1 MLTFN
6 RKFKGFNINK
16 SNVLLWLE
24 KHFISEDAPD
34 KGREI
39 YAKIKPTDFIF
50 EIISEVSSEKSNVN
64 FLYFINQEKI
74 VKIKIS
80 KWCIINNY
88 LCLPNHYLIIS
99 DNLLNYT
106 PFLSFIITLNAK
118 YILILYNKILHNE
131 GIDCMQQF
139 YDNFDILEYILSLSK
154 NKENIKYLKR
164 IIFYQF
170 FQSLLYTFKSLD
182 KITDFIEPINQMFFW
197 FNRHNYISNNKIIK
211 TLLNLNHI
219 ILIKYYYMFNS
230 EEYDPSLVISI
241 YDFCKK
247 QLEPHLNWS
256 ENKFAW
262 ISSCIRFANRS
273 K

>member
-74 VKIKIS
+74 VKIKIR

-99 DNLLNYT
+99 DDLLNYT
-106 PFLSFIITLNAK
+106 PFLSFINTLNAK
-118 YILILYNKILHNE
+118 YILILYNKIIHNE

-170 FQSLLYTFKSLD
+170 FQSLIYTFKSLD

-219 ILIKYYYMFNS
+219 ILIKYYFMFNS